1 LHITPP
7 SSDDEDPEETAE
19 RLRKEYERQKIRELK
34 QRRVFG
40 EGSGGGLRLRGPSSV
55 FVRRD
60 VEDETA
66 EVDIGI
72 ESGNG
77 ADGLDMGGGPE
88 VSAELANELEAEPM
102 DVDEAFETVTST
114 GRSRRAKNT
123 RLPVAAPPTEGTLAR
138 PRRTPA
144 KAANT
149 PTLLPPKRGSVK
161 SAAFADGKN
170 QLDVGLEAISGHATT
185 HTPNEEEYDVQAGA
199 KRKGKLKANDP
210 SGKAGK
216 PKPET
221 YKQAWTVEEQHEL
234 ERLLEEIPAGEKNRF
249 VFLHFHQ

>member
-1 LHITPP
+1 
-7 SSDDEDPEETAE
+7 
-19 RLRKEYERQKIRELK
+19 LRKEYERQKIRELK

-72 ESGNG
+72 DSGNG
-77 ADGLDMGGGPE
+77 ADGLDMDGGPK
-88 VSAELANELEAEPM
+88 VSTESAHELEAEPM
-102 DVDEAFETVTST
+102 NVDESFKTITST

-123 RLPVAAPPTEGTLAR
+123 RPPTIAPPAEGTLVR
-138 PRRTPA
+138 PRRAPA
-144 KAANT
+144 KAADT
-149 PTLLPPKRGSVK
+149 PSLPPSKRSRVK
-161 SAAFADGKN
+161 PIAFGDGKN
-170 QLDVGLEAISGHATT
+170 QLDVDSETTSGNAAL
-185 HTPNEEEYDVQAGA
+185 HTPNEEEFAVQADARG
-199 KRKGKLKANDP
+199 KGKLKANDP
-210 SGKAGK
+210 LGKAGK

-249 VFLHFHQ
+249 VFLRCYQWAACS